1 MCVIL
6 KFNQTN
12 ENEKSEILKA
22 FVANPDGFAIMQ
34 DEKIH
39 KGLTLKELNLTINK
53 LNSSP
58 CIVWTRIATSG
69 GTNKENLQPFKITTK
84 EKKELYL
91 FHNGVCGKGTA
102 KKSDTRLLAESLCG
116 CDEKFVQGYLSAL
129 NSLNKG
135 KFILCDIK
143 QENFFQIGLKERE
156 GVLRSNEN
164 HLPSVTSV
172 ANWGVSRWHD
182 KYDL

>member
-12 ENEKSEILKA
+12 ENEKNEILKA
-22 FVANPDGFAIMQ
+22 FVANPDGFAILQ
-34 DEKIH
+34 NKKIY
-39 KGLTLKELNLTINK
+39 KGLTLKELNLAINK

-58 CIVWTRIATSG
+58 CVVWTRIATSG
-69 GTNKENLQPFKITTK
+69 GTNEENLQPFPIKTK
-84 EKKELYL
+84 ENKDLYL
-91 FHNGVCGKGTA
+91 FHNGVCGRGTA

-116 CDEKFVQGYLSAL
+116 CDADFIKGYLTAL

-135 KFILCDIK
+135 KFVLCDIK
-143 QENFFQIGLKERE
+143 QENFFSVGLKEKE

-164 HLPSVTSV
+164 HLPSVSSV
-172 ANWGVSRWHD
+172 ANSGVSRWHD
-182 KYDL
+182 KCNL